1 LNKFLYFL
9 YYQITIHTFSTSKG
23 QNLQKKKLVIITITI
38 VVIGSTVG
46 ILGFLFLP
54 TLLDSAGPIPQFV
67 ENDWIDLEYIT
78 SISKFHSTIG
88 HGYPEEDHPT
98 SDKHYFN
105 PFIAYGSTN
114 DTIKVYSPVRTRVIK
129 IEWEQ
134 HILSDGT
141 IRGQQIH
148 LQSIEHPSITFIYFH
163 INIEP
168 TGLSLNQELAPGQW
182 IGYCDCREG
191 CNTDIAIYR
200 SNHVISWFQVISDA
214 LLSNYQARG
223 ISNRSMMI
231 KSEEEIAYSTSLG
244 YDFGNSD
251 PSDWVNLSII

>member
-1 LNKFLYFL
+1 M
-9 YYQITIHTFSTSKG
+9 YYQNINHIFSNKKG
-23 QNLQKKKLVIITITI
+23 QNLKKKKLVIIIITI
-38 VVIGSTVG
+38 IVIGSTVG

-54 TLLDSAGPIPQFV
+54 SLLDSAGPIPQFV
-67 ENDWIDLEYIT
+67 ENDWIDLEYIG

-88 HGYPEEDHPT
+88 HGYPGDENPT
-98 SDKHYFN
+98 SDKHYFD
-105 PFIAYGSTN
+105 PLIAYGSTN
-114 DTIKVYSPVRTRVIK
+114 DTIKVYSPVRTKVIK

-141 IRGQQIH
+141 IRGQQVH
-148 LQSIEHPSITFIYFH
+148 LQSIEHPSITFIFFH
-163 INIEP
+163 VNIEP
-168 TGLSLNQELAPGQW
+168 TGLSLGQELNQGQW

-200 SNHVISWFQVISDA
+200 SNTVISWFQLITDT

-231 KSEEEIAYSTSLG
+231 KSEEQIAYSASLG
-244 YDFGNSD
+244 YDFSNSD
-251 PSDWVNLSII
+251 PSDWVILSGL